1 MRNLLFAIILFSI
14 NITYGQKKAERISIQ
29 FDDNTKLEVIQ
40 KIESQTNYQFY
51 FIESWLD
58 SVLISGHYKQ
68 KSIQFILTDIFKNT
82 DINFYISSD
91 NKIILTQNSFVYDS
105 LPSDF
110 FGSNKTTTT
119 VDEKQKPVY
128 YSEKSNLKKT
138 GIETVRIGK
147 ENKDSSQRKYTLSGY
162 VKNLNSKD
170 PIPNLVLSV
179 QNRSIN
185 AVTNFDG
192 FYSINLP
199 TGVNILELKAL
210 GIENFKKKFI
220 IYSDGTYN
228 FNLEEN
234 LELLDEVVIDAD
246 KDRNIKEAITG
257 ITQIQVK
264 DIKTI
269 PLVLG
274 ERDIL
279 KVATT
284 LPGISTAGEGS
295 AGYNV
300 RGGKADQNLMLL
312 DNAVIYNPTHFF
324 GIFSALNPFTTGDLD
339 IYKGSIPAQYGGRLS
354 SVFNIST
361 KSGNKKSFK
370 GEGAIGPVTSNLT
383 LEIPIVKDKASII
396 VGGRGTY
403 SDWILKTLDNESL
416 NNSEASFYDA
426 IVKYDH
432 KINENNNIESTAY
445 YSKDVFSI
453 SSDSTYNYSNLLF
466 SLKWDHNFNEKNKG
480 SIILANS
487 NYRYNINFDNNSTR
501 DFDLGYKV
509 QETEIKFLMNYM
521 KNEKHSFDYGL
532 SSKLYNNQ
540 PGNIKPSGPES
551 IVIPTDI
558 QDEKAIESAI
568 FISDNFNIS
577 KKLLMNIGFRYSFYA
592 FLGETSQ
599 SIYLE
604 DLPKNEGT
612 LIETKE
618 FGKNEIAKTYGAP
631 EIRTSLRYSFSPS
644 FSIKASYNNNMQ
656 YIHTL
661 TTNTTASP
669 TDTYKLSDLNIK
681 PQRANQYSLG
691 LFKNINGNNYELSLE
706 GYYKQSKN
714 ILDYKV
720 GAELLLNESIETE
733 VLQGDGKAYGV
744 EFLVKKNKGKLNGWI
759 GYSYSRAL
767 IKMESEFNEE
777 QINNGEY
784 FPSNY
789 DKPHDFS
796 LVANY
801 KLTKRFSF
809 SANFIYQ
816 TGRPITFPV
825 GKYVF
830 NNTEYVFYSDRNAFR
845 IPDYYRLDLGINI
858 EGNHKIKKFAHSFWN
873 ISVYNVLG
881 RNNPFSIFFVTE
893 NGEIQAYQS
902 SIFST
907 PVPTITYNFR
917 F

>member
-1 MRNLLFAIILFSI
+1 MRNILFAFVLFSFSL
-14 NITYGQKKAERISIQ
+14 TYSQNQEKKISIQ
-29 FDDNTKLEVIQ
+29 FEHLTKLDVIK
-40 KIESQTNYQFY
+40 KIESKTSYRFY
-51 FIESWLD
+51 FIESWFD
-58 SVLISGHYKQ
+58 NELISRNYDQ
-68 KSIQFILTDIFKNT
+68 IRLSSILNDLFKNT
-82 DINFYISSD
+82 DINYYISSD
-91 NKIILTQNSFVYDS
+91 NKVILTQNSLIYDS
-105 LPSDF
+105 LPNDF
-110 FGSNKTTTT
+110 FGKNKTTTSSG
-119 VDEKQKPVY
+119 KPKPVY
-128 YSEKSNLKKT
+128 YSEKTKLQKT

-147 ENKDSSQRKYTLSGY
+147 ERISSNQTRYTLSGH
-162 VKNLNSKD
+162 VKNSTTHD
-170 PIPNLVLSV
+170 PIPSLVLSV
-179 QNRSIN
+179 QNKNIN
-185 AVTNFDG
+185 AVTDYNG
-192 FYSINLP
+192 YYSIILP
-199 TGVNILELKAL
+199 VGENIIELKAL

-220 IYSDGTYN
+220 IYNDGTYN

-246 KDRNIKEAITG
+246 KDKNIKEAITG

-264 DIKTI
+264 NIKTI

-324 GIFSALNPFTTGDLD
+324 GIFSALNPFTTGNLD

-383 LEIPIVKDKASII
+383 LEIPVVKEKASII

-426 IVKYDH
+426 IIKYDH
-432 KINENNNIESTAY
+432 QINENNNVESTAY
-445 YSKDVFSI
+445 YSKDVYSI

-466 SLKWDHNFNEKNKG
+466 SLKWDHRFNEKNKG
-480 SIILANS
+480 SLILANS
-487 NYRYNINFDNNSTR
+487 NYKYNIKFDSNSSR

-509 QETEIKFLMNYM
+509 QETEIKFLLNYL
-521 KNEKHSFDYGL
+521 KSDKHSFDYGI
-532 SSKLYNNQ
+532 SSKLYNNR
-540 PGNIKPSGPES
+540 PGNIEPKGSES
-551 IVIPTDI
+551 LVIPSDI

-577 KKLLMNIGFRYSFYA
+577 KKLLLNIGFRYSFYA
-592 FLGETSQ
+592 FLGDTSQ
-599 SIYLE
+599 NIYLE
-604 DLPKNEGT
+604 GLPKNDGT
-612 LIETKE
+612 LVETKE
-618 FGKNEIAKTYGAP
+618 YGKNEVVKTYGAP
-631 EIRTSLRYSFSPS
+631 EVRASFRYSFTPS
-644 FSIKASYNNNMQ
+644 ISVKAGYNNNTQ

-669 TDTYKLSDLNIK
+669 TDTWKLSDLNIK
-681 PQRANQYSLG
+681 PQSANQYSLG
-691 LFKNINGNNYELSLE
+691 LFKNINGNDYELSLE

-720 GAELLLNESIETE
+720 GADLLLNEKIETE

-744 EFLVKKNKGKLNGWI
+744 EFLVRKNKGKLNGWL

-767 IKMESEFNEE
+767 IKIDSDFNEE
-777 QINNGEY
+777 TVNNGDY

-809 SANFIYQ
+809 STNFIYQ

-825 GKYVF
+825 GNYVF
-830 NNTEYVFYSDRNAFR
+830 NGAEYVFYSDRNSFR

-893 NGEIQAYQS
+893 NGKIQAYQS